1 MTDGA
6 TDVAPDVVLVT
17 GATSGIGLAVALE
30 VAERGGH
37 LALVARSADRL
48 GVVAARCLA
57 AGATSVATHAADVA
71 DAEAVQAVVDTVVA
85 EHGRLDAVVHSAGVV
100 AYGRLE
106 EVPADVFDGV
116 VRTNVLGSANV
127 ARAVLPTMRAAD
139 RGRLYLVGS
148 VIGGIGVPGM
158 GAYVVS
164 KWGVRALA
172 RQLQLENRDRDG
184 VHVTLVRPG
193 SVDTPIY
200 TLAAN
205 YSGFVGAPPPPVYRP
220 ETVARRIVESFGKPP
235 QVLNVGIANPL
246 MLLGFSLLPAVYDV
260 LVGPLFRVL
269 GRTGERVGATPG
281 NVLAPTPEGERL
293 RG

>member
-6 TDVAPDVVLVT
+6 AGVVRDVVLVT
-17 GATSGIGLAVALE
+17 GATSGIGLAVAVE
-30 VAERGGH
+30 VSERGGH

-48 GVVAARCLA
+48 RDVAAQCRT
-57 AGATSVATHAADVA
+57 AGAASVTTHAVDVT
-71 DAEAVQAVVDTVVA
+71 DAEAVQAAVDAVVDG
-85 EHGRLDAVVHSAGVV
+85 HGRLDAVVHSAGVV

-106 EVPADVFDGV
+106 EVPAEVFDGV
-116 VRTNVLGSANV
+116 VGTNVLGSANV
-127 ARAVLPTMRAAD
+127 ARAVLPAMRAAD
-139 RGRLYLVGS
+139 HGRLYLVGS

-172 RQLQLENRDRDG
+172 RQLQLENRDRHG
-184 VHVTLVRPG
+184 VHITLVRPG

-220 ETVARRIVESFGKPP
+220 ATVARRIVESFDKPP
-235 QVLNVGIANPL
+235 RVLNVGIANPL
-246 MLLGFSLLPAVYDV
+246 MLLGFALLPAVYDV

-269 GRTGERVGATPG
+269 GRTGERVGPTPG
-281 NVLAPTPEGERL
+281 NVLAPTPDGERL